1 MTWLRSLSVALLGR
15 YGRRLRFPHLL
26 LLTGLLLVV
35 DLVLPDGL
43 PFIDELVLTL
53 LTLLFASWKD
63 GDRIEETTPPPETS
77 AGPAE

>member
-15 YGRRLRFPHLL
+15 FGQRLRFPHLL
-26 LLTGLLLVV
+26 LITGLLLVV

-63 GDRIEETTPPPETS
+63 GDRIEG
-77 AGPAE
+77 AAEMPSDTLE